1 MDVPHPRM
9 AGQVLCE
16 DVESVVKSMDGE
28 SVAYRYHCKAEAG
41 QDLVVD
47 AVA

>member
-1 MDVPHPRM
+1 MYVPHPVK

-28 SVAYRYHCKAEAG
+28 SVEDRYHCKSEAG
-41 QDLVVD
+41 QDFVMD
-47 AVA
+47 SVA